1 MSVGV
6 GGNTDE
12 FLAGDES
19 LSERVTRRRIDPM
32 RTMTTRIS
40 QIQLVVIPVSDQERS
55 VAFYEALGFERRNDI
70 PWGDGHRWVE
80 VYPPGGSTGLVLI
93 PPGPDERIGVHTGV
107 ILNTDDIDATHTEL
121 RNRGVDVDPGVA
133 RVGAPAEIRI
143 GPVEMS
149 GPVPPMFYFRDPDGN
164 TLLVVQPG

>member
-1 MSVGV
+1 
-6 GGNTDE
+6 
-12 FLAGDES
+12 
-19 LSERVTRRRIDPM
+19 M
-32 RTMTTRIS
+32 RTMIDRIS

-70 PWGDGHRWVE
+70 PWGDGQRWVE
-80 VYPPGGSTGLVLI
+80 VYPPNGTTGLVLI
-93 PPGPDERIGVHTGV
+93 PPEPGESTGVHTGL
-107 ILNTDDIDATHTEL
+107 ILNTDDIDAAHSEL
-121 RNRGVDVDPGVA
+121 RSIGVDVDAEVA

-164 TLLVVQPG
+164 TLLLVQPG